1 MPKDVKLVRTFNT
14 DTVNRFISV
23 SLYDNY
29 HQNLYGTK
37 TTVEILTSEFT
48 MPDKNT
54 LNVKLLNR

>member
-29 HQNLYGTK
+29 NQNLYGTK